1 MGVAVLVFIVRIEF
15 EHLVKFCWACAWLMS
30 SLMSHM
36 VGSSESAPSNFTF
49 FAALTEDAGAGCG
62 AGGGQAMA
70 GGGGGGASCG
80 GGGQALAGGGA
91 GGASFEAGGQA
102 LAGGGG
108 GGAFFGG
115 GGGRKA
121 LALCCWLSM
130 NISLS
135 HLNFSI
141 EKTKRPSARDE
152 W

>member
-49 FAALTEDAGAGCG
+49 FAALTEGAGAGCG

-70 GGGGGGASCG
+70 GGGGD
-80 GGGQALAGGGA
+80 
-91 GGASFEAGGQA
+91 GASFGGGGQA